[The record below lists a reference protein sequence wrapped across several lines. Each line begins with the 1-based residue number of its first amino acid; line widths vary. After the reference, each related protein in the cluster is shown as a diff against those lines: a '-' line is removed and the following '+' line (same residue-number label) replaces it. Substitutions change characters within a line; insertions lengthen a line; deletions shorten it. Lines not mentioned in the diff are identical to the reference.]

1 MGATMLVLGI
11 DPGSNTTGY
20 GLVDRARGRY
30 TLVQAG
36 VVRTDPKAP
45 IPDRLRRIYEGLS
58 EVIQREQPQVAAIEA
73 IFRHKSSESALRL
86 GQARGVALLACAVAG
101 LEVHEYNNMTVKK
114 TVSGDGRADKE
125 QLARVV
131 RMLLGSGENLPADAT
146 DALAIA
152 MTHLAHA
159 RHIETLGAR

>member
-1 MGATMLVLGI
+1 MLVLGI

-20 GLVDRARGRY
+20 GLVDRVRGRY
-30 TLVQAG
+30 ALVGAG
-36 VVRTDPKAP
+36 VVRTDAKAP
-45 IPDRLRRIYEGLS
+45 VPQRLRTIYEGLS
-58 EVIQREQPQVAAIEA
+58 AVLERDRPAVVAIES
-73 IFRHKSSESALRL
+73 IFHHKSSESALRL

-101 LEVHEYNNMTVKK
+101 LEVFEYNAMTIKK
-114 TVSGDGRADKE
+114 SVSGDGRADKD

-131 RMLLGSGENLPADAT
+131 RMLLGPGVAEGLPADAT

-159 RHIETLGAR
+159 RHIDAVGAR